1 MQRHSSVRN
10 SDTFPK
16 ATDVRPMRGIRPSQ
30 TLRQPLP
37 TLSLFFP
44 HRVFPQVNVT
54 QLGSWGHFNCS
65 YSCSFLL
72 APGDPVFPLIGSL
85 FLRELTKEFG
95 TDHIYGADTFNEM
108 QPPSSEPSYLTAAT
122 AAVYEAMIA
131 GMVDWKPPGTSGR
144 GGGWE
149 EDLYPGDTTLSSSTG
164 FCAHMPF
171 YLPTLGAE
179 VWPILASDL

>member
-1 MQRHSSVRN
+1 MQRHSGVRN

-37 TLSLFFP
+37 TSTLFFL

-54 QLGSWGHFNCS
+54 ELGSWGHFNCS

-131 GMVDWKPPGTSGR
+131 GMVDWKSPGTSGR
-144 GGGWE
+144 GGG
-149 EDLYPGDTTLSSSTG
+149 
-164 FCAHMPF
+164 
-171 YLPTLGAE
+171 
-179 VWPILASDL
+179 